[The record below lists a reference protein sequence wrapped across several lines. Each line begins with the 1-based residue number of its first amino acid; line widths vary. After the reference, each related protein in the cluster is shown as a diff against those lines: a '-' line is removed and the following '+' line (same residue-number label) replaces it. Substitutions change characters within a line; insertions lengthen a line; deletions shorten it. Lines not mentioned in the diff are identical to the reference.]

1 MSKNKIGW
9 KVHIFAYKVE
19 ENLIFGIRNTGSL
32 VTNNAD
38 KNRRKG
44 IGLENIK
51 KRLELNYGLKEC
63 FKIFEIDK
71 MVSSEV
77 CFPIK
82 IV

>member
-1 MSKNKIGW
+1 
-9 KVHIFAYKVE
+9 
-19 ENLIFGIRNTGSL
+19 LIFDVRNTSSL

-38 KNRRKG
+38 KDRRKG
-44 IGLENIK
+44 IGSENLK

-82 IV
+82 TV